1 MPTVKKTLN
10 RTPQKISDGNF
21 PAYMQS
27 MGGLVRF
34 AFSEAQPTDLTTY
47 HQDMQIYTDGSL
59 GAMWA
64 WSAHFDEVIVAIS
77 T

>member
-1 MPTVKKTLN
+1 
-10 RTPQKISDGNF
+10 
-21 PAYMQS
+21 MQS

-34 AFSEAQPTDLTTY
+34 AFSGTQPTDLTIY

-64 WSAHFDEVIVAIS
+64 WAAHFDEVIVSIS